1 MFIGLVSLLGGMFP
15 RLGRPN
21 GPYATV
27 PTGGALGGNV
37 RLVISGTDDVNLSV
51 EPELTL
57 KVAPL
62 PDGSGYSLTGT
73 IDLSTVATAR
83 DLLDAVWRPGA
94 SVALEL
100 SGLEFMDSTGLNL
113 ICRGLATLGDRGS
126 LVLRNPRRIVRR
138 ILAVSGI
145 VDRPNVR
152 LAEG

>member
-1 MFIGLVSLLGGMFP
+1 M
-15 RLGRPN
+15 
-21 GPYATV
+21 
-27 PTGGALGGNV
+27 
-37 RLVISGTDDVNLSV
+37 NLSASV
-51 EPELTL
+51 ESEPAL
-57 KVAPL
+57 KVTTL

-73 IDLSTVATAR
+73 IDLSTATTAR
-83 DLLDAVWRPGA
+83 DRLDAAWRPGA
-94 SVALEL
+94 TVALEL

-113 ICRGLATLGDRGS
+113 ICRGLVTLGDRGS